1 MNNEIMPKTESDVK
15 RMASIAMAV
24 AVSAFTSVF
33 AGYSVKDGYYVFDNA
48 ESETCSE
55 VLSGAS
61 GVMKLGAGT
70 LTLSA
75 ENTFTGPLV
84 ISNGT
89 IQVAQGKYLG
99 SPSKVVIAKDG
110 VLDVQETVNTF
121 GVTGN
126 DPIFP
131 ASTPVELAG
140 KIVRNAG
147 FARNYTFKNV
157 RLTDDAEVEAAGTSV
172 TGLGGSTDSGAGIYL
187 QGHKLKIG
195 GSGSLQFGL
204 NGPVDPNSGRADPSA
219 YGSVEQVAGT
229 ATLQG
234 LSSIGGDSNNVWT
247 ISGGATVSFWDTR
260 HDFPWTLNVIGT
272 GTLRSGYGTK
282 NCWSGPVTVADGAK
296 LTASLYRN
304 EASRLK
310 VSGPV
315 KVEGSGELAVDMTAI
330 DGNAIV
336 FADRVEG
343 SAASKVS
350 VNARQNSIVVFS
362 NDFVLAT
369 GAAFTKSEANGT
381 VEFAGRTNIFGKA
394 VENIMGTM
402 RFASS
407 DYVEIPGNLITK
419 TKAEIEFRDAGYVG
433 VSSIYLRGGNAT
445 PSHLAITNTAVNI
458 AVAMFV
464 PDYATNAS
472 FVDVYDDSS
481 LTNNGIRIGGNQAS
495 ATTTTKGA
503 YRQWCG
509 EVTFGDWSQC
519 NIGQFT
525 GNYGYFALNGG
536 ETKYVGD
543 HPNFWVGM
551 GGIGFCEIRGGVF
564 RHKTVYL
571 CSTNSYGQLRMTGGR
586 LEAHTI
592 SLGNQTSSAAAP
604 GGIGVLA
611 LSGSNTVASL
621 GNRITQKM
629 AVSSD
634 YTIAVNDGARLESL
648 RIQRD
653 YTGDDS
659 GRIHVSV
666 NGGVLSHNGT
676 TAGDWYNSAQF
687 RPESFLVQD
696 GGVVFEPKM
705 TGNATN
711 NFAVMSSDLAA
722 PEGYVVTAI
731 ALPTAEGFSSEK
743 YMGPAQI
750 RIYGDGTDA
759 VACVDYDDVLMIPT
773 NITVVAK
780 GTGYAAS
787 GTTAQ
792 MASADGKTWY
802 DCEVTV
808 APVSATGRG
817 LTKRGD
823 QKLELTGVNT
833 YKGDTCIE
841 GGTLKLSGEYSLPV
855 GSGLFV
861 DSGATVDL
869 GGVKRSVPTLGGAG
883 TVVGSVDVSKGIAAV
898 CAETPLSVTGTLTFG
913 EGATFAVENPEVL
926 DPDSLEKYVLVTAG
940 TISGPLPMLTGLEG
954 RWRLSRSGNNL
965 CVGIPRGTVIFVR

>member
-24 AVSAFTSVF
+24 ALSAFTSVF

-110 VLDVQETVNTF
+110 VLDVQETVNTY

-195 GSGSLQFGL
+195 GGNIQFGL
-204 NGPVDPNSGRADPSA
+204 NGPVDPNSGRVDDST
-219 YGSVEQVAGT
+219 YGSVEQVSGT

-234 LSSIGGDSNNVWT
+234 LSSIGGDTNNVWSL
-247 ISGGATVSFWDTR
+247 SGGATISFWDTR
-260 HDFPWTLNVIGT
+260 YDFPWALNVIGT

-282 NCWSGPVTVADGAK
+282 NCWSGLVTVADGAK
-296 LTASLYRN
+296 LTVSLYRN
-304 EASRLK
+304 EAARLK

-315 KVEGSGELAVDMTAI
+315 KVEGSGELAVDMTGE

-336 FADRVEG
+336 FADRVDA

-350 VNARQNSIVVFS
+350 VIARAGSTVTFS
-362 NDFVLAT
+362 NDFVQAT
-369 GAAFTKSEANGT
+369 GSAFGKTYPGA
-381 VEFAGRTNIFGKA
+381 VEFAGPTNVFGNP
-394 VENIMGTM
+394 VQDVVGTM
-402 RFASS
+402 RFTGS
-407 DYVEIPGNLITK
+407 DYVGIPGNLITK
-419 TKAEIEFRDAGYVG
+419 TKAEIEFQSAGYVEIDG
-433 VSSIYLRGGNAT
+433 SIYLRGANAT
-445 PSHLAITNTAVNI
+445 PSHLVVTNTVLSMGTKPI
-458 AVAMFV
+458 FL
-464 PDYATNAS
+464 PDEKGATA
-472 FVDVYDDSS
+472 FADVYANSF
-481 LTNNGIRIGGNQAS
+481 LTNSLRIGGNQAS
-495 ATTTTKGA
+495 PATTTKGA
-503 YRQWCG
+503 YRQWGG
-509 EVTFGDWSQC
+509 EIIFGDWTQC
-519 NIGQFT
+519 RLGFAQ

-543 HPNFWVGM
+543 HPSFWVGM
-551 GGIGFCEIRGGVF
+551 GGLGFCEIRGGVF
-564 RHKTVYL
+564 RHNTVYL

-586 LEAHTI
+586 MEASNI
-592 SLGNQTSSAAAP
+592 YFGNSANSAAAP

-611 LSGSNTVASL
+611 LSGSNTIASL
-621 GNRITQKM
+621 GDRIMQNM

-648 RIQRD
+648 RIAR
-653 YTGDDS
+653 GS
-659 GRIHVSV
+659 NNGGRIHVSV
-666 NGGVLSHNGT
+666 DGGVLTHNGT
-676 TAGDWYNSAQF
+676 VSGDWYNGAQF

-705 TGNATN
+705 TGDATN

-750 RIYGDGTDA
+750 RIYGEGTDA
-759 VACVDYDDVLMIPT
+759 VACVDYDDVLMTPT
-773 NITVVAK
+773 NITVIAK

-802 DCEVTV
+802 DCVVTV
-808 APVSATGRG
+808 EPASATGRG

-823 QKLELTGVNT
+823 QKLELTGENT
-833 YKGDTCIE
+833 YKGDTCVE

-883 TVVGSVDVSKGIAAV
+883 TVVGSVDVSEGIAAV

-913 EGATFAVENPEVL
+913 EGATFAVENPEAL

-940 TISGPLPMLTGLEG
+940 TISGPLPMLIGLEG
-954 RWRLSRSGNNL
+954 RWRLSRSGNSL